1 MHSSLYVGQVRHRRF
16 LPVEHAFAY
25 RLFMLYL
32 DLDELPGLFERRWL
46 WSARRPNLAW
56 FRRTDHL
63 GDPQV
68 PLATAVRDLVEQ
80 ASGRRPEGPVRLL
93 THLRYFGYGFNPV
106 SFYFCFNR
114 EDTAVENIVAEVTN
128 TPWKEQ
134 FCYVLGGD
142 GKATANNSGLQ
153 GSAGRFR
160 LDKAFHVSP
169 FMDMDIRYD
178 WRFTLPGERLAVHM
192 ANHRGADKL
201 FDATLD
207 LHRRPVTAR
216 TLAGVLLGFP
226 LMTARVT
233 AGIYYQALRLWLKGA
248 PVYTHPDRR
257 RMAQPVNDQQR

>member
-16 LPVEHAFAY
+16 VPVEHAFAY

-32 DLDELPGLFERRWL
+32 DLDELPELFERRWL

-56 FRRTDHL
+56 FRRADHL
-63 GDPQV
+63 GDPAV

-80 ASGRRPEGPVRLL
+80 SGGHRPDGPVRLL

-114 EDTAVENIVAEVTN
+114 QDTAVETIVAEVTN

-142 GKATANNSGLQ
+142 DRTSTD
-153 GSAGRFR
+153 SARAPLRYR

-178 WRFTLPGERLAVHM
+178 WRFTRPGKHLAVHM
-192 ANHRGADKL
+192 ENHRGTDKL
-201 FDATLD
+201 FDATLN
-207 LHRRPVTAR
+207 LQRRPVNAR
-216 TLAGVLLGFP
+216 SLAGALLGFP

-233 AGIYYQALRLWLKGA
+233 AGIYSQALRLWLKGT

-257 RMAQPVNDQQR
+257 RMAQPVNDRQR